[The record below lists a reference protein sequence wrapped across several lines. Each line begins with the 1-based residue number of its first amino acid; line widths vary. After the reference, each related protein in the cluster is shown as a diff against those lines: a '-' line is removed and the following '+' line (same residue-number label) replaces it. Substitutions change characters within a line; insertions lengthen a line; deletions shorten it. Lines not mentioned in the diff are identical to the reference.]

1 MAFKRIFPNRC
12 HFAEMDLQEEQ
23 QRMQKELQRMREY
36 GIEVAHE
43 RWCQKEES
51 LFCLIKV
58 QESSKFVCL
67 EIQR

>member
-1 MAFKRIFPNRC
+1 
-12 HFAEMDLQEEQ
+12 MDLQEEQ